1 MQCLTPDEVRTE
13 LAAGG
18 MELVEVLGDVAGA
31 PYDAAADSFAVVAGR
46 P

>member
-1 MQCLTPDEVRTE
+1 MRSAPSWPL
-13 LAAGG
+13 GG